1 MKTEY
6 GLKEHLPYDELVSRD
21 KEYVERICNDEQF
34 AYTFLHDKC
43 RPLISKILWTMFGND
58 ADYDDLVNDLYIHLK
73 KPGADGKYWHNLR
86 TFDYKTSLFDWIK
99 TVAVR
104 LFYTPNS
111 KAFEIPQDIIESGL
125 AEQIILEIS
134 IAKYRKFMWLYYI
147 EQDSRENI
155 ISKIGIEESEYSK
168 LSRLAVKSFK
178 SCVKGSFPDYYDL
191 IFTPK
196 SDGDTIPID
205 ELNTSKISQKST
217 NIMAKIDVEHYL
229 ASMPND
235 RYRQVLKSYFLEG
248 LTPDEIAKELDVNV
262 DNVYNLKLRG
272 LDQIRDII
280 IFSGEIENI
289 GRYISKVSND
299 RNHEILNS
307 IFLKKMNYESIASN
321 MGLSDSAFKKAKK
334 NAIDDLKR
342 IIFKS

>member
-73 KPGADGKYWHNLR
+73 KPGADGEYWHNLR

-111 KAFEIPQDIIESGL
+111 EVFEIPLDIIESGL
-125 AEQIILEIS
+125 AEQIILEMS

-147 EQDSRENI
+147 EQDSKENI
-155 ISKIGIEESEYSK
+155 ISQIGIDEGEYSK
-168 LSRLAVKSFK
+168 LSRQAIKSFK
-178 SCVKGSFPDYYDL
+178 SCIKGRFPDYYDL
-191 IFTPK
+191 IFTK
-196 SDGDTIPID
+196 SSDRDTISID
-205 ELNTSKISQKST
+205 DVNTSKMSQKPA
-217 NIMAKIDVEHYL
+217 NVMAKIDVERYL
-229 ASMPND
+229 TSMPND

-289 GRYISKVSND
+289 DIYISKVSND
-299 RNHEILNS
+299 RNYEILHS
-307 IFLKKMNYESIASN
+307 IFLKKMSYELIASN
-321 MGLSDSAFKKAKK
+321 MGLSESAFKKAKK
-334 NAIDDLKR
+334 RAIEDLRR

>member
-6 GLKEHLPYDELVSRD
+6 GLKEHLPYNELVSRD
-21 KEYVERICNDEQF
+21 KEYVERICNDEKF
-34 AYTFLHDKC
+34 AYTFLHDRC

-73 KPGADGKYWHNLR
+73 KPGAHGKYWHNLK

-104 LFYTPNS
+104 LFYTPNPEV
-111 KAFEIPQDIIESGL
+111 FEIPQAIIESGL

-147 EQDSRENI
+147 EQDSKEDI

-168 LSRLAVKSFK
+168 LSRQAVKSFK
-178 SCVKGSFPDYYDL
+178 SCVKGRFPDYYDL
-191 IFTPK
+191 IFTKK
-196 SDGDTIPID
+196 SDRDTIPID
-205 ELNTSKISQKST
+205 EVNTSKISQNPT
-217 NIMAKIDVEHYL
+217 NIMAKIDVERYL

-299 RNHEILNS
+299 RSHEILHS
-307 IFLKKMNYESIASN
+307 IFLKKMSYESIASN
-321 MGLSDSAFKKAKK
+321 MGLSESAFKKAKK
-334 NAIDDLKR
+334 NAIDDLRR

>member
-6 GLKEHLPYDELVSRD
+6 GLKEHLPYDDLVSRD
-21 KEYVERICNDEQF
+21 KEYVDRICNDEQF

-73 KPGADGKYWHNLR
+73 KPGADGEYWHNLR

-111 KAFEIPQDIIESGL
+111 EVFEIPQDIIESGL

-147 EQDSRENI
+147 EQASKEDI
-155 ISKIGIEESEYSK
+155 ISKIGIEEGEYSK
-168 LSRLAVKSFK
+168 LSRQAVKSFK
-178 SCVKGSFPDYYDL
+178 SCVKGRFPDYYDL
-191 IFTPK
+191 IFTKK

-205 ELNTSKISQKST
+205 EVNTSKISQKPT
-217 NIMAKIDVEHYL
+217 NIMAKLDVERYL

-299 RNHEILNS
+299 RNHEILHS
-307 IFLKKMNYESIASN
+307 IFLKKMSYESIASD
-321 MGLSDSAFKKAKK
+321 MGLSESAFKKAKK
-334 NAIDDLKR
+334 KAIEDLRR